1 MISLSPPTICN
12 SAANRTFHQLYREWI
27 RERREHMH
35 NVLTWER
42 DRYGARLVGL
52 FYRYCKVANP
62 FPRCTLNTR
71 INYRAH
77 AVNLPDWPARSLEL
91 NKMWLSW
98 REKVGRFG
106 LFFIVP
112 A

>member
-1 MISLSPPTICN
+1 MIYT
-12 SAANRTFHQLYREWI
+12 ANRTFHQLYREWI

-62 FPRCTLNTR
+62 FPRC
-71 INYRAH
+71 
-77 AVNLPDWPARSLEL
+77 
-91 NKMWLSW
+91 
-98 REKVGRFG
+98 
-106 LFFIVP
+106 
-112 A
+112 